1 MCGIAVKPLD
11 KTKEVKMENCS
22 IVLNIK
28 QTAGGMTDESELF
41 TRGEFRVHKGAY
53 YIDYDESEATGYEGS
68 HAQLRVDKAGI
79 TMTRTGTTF
88 SNLVFENGV
97 RHFCHYGTEYGDC
110 MVGITTQELSNCLD
124 ENGGTV
130 HLKYSV
136 DVNAGLMTENEI
148 TIKVKM

>member
-1 MCGIAVKPLD
+1 
-11 KTKEVKMENCS
+11 MENCL
-22 IVLNIK
+22 ITLNIK
-28 QTAGGMTDESELF
+28 QTAEGMTDESELY
-41 TRGEFRVHKGAY
+41 TRGEFRRHKGAY

-68 HAQLRVDKAGI
+68 HAQLCVDKGVM
-79 TMTRTGTTF
+79 TMTRTGSTF

-97 RHFCHYGTEYGDC
+97 RHYCHYGTEYGDC
-110 MVGITTQELSNCLD
+110 MVGITTQELYHKLS

-148 TIKVKM
+148 TINIKM

>member
-1 MCGIAVKPLD
+1 
-11 KTKEVKMENCS
+11 MENCS

-28 QTAGGMTDESELF
+28 QTADGMTDESELF

-68 HAQLRVDKAGI
+68 HAQLRVDKAGM

-110 MVGITTQELSNCLD
+110 MVGITTQELSNSLD